1 MYIPLHSK
9 NILIMKSY
17 SILAVQKITVEH
29 AWFNLVTTNNQHLT
43 VYDGL
48 QNINWD
54 IDNTMKTPTITV
66 WETDDSEQITRSTIT
81 GTKEQ
86 IENLMWS
93 IGYAIPNKAN
103 DSVYLSTI
111 SELERSLRT
120 ILYDLQEL
128 KAKQDA

>member
-1 MYIPLHSK
+1 
-9 NILIMKSY
+9 MKSY

-43 VYDGL
+43 VYDGV